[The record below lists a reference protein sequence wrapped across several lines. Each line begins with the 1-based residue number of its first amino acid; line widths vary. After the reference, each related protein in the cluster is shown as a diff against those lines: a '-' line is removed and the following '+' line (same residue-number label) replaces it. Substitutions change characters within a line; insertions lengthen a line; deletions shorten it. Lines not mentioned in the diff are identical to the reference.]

1 MIQFL
6 LALQGMGAAAATG
19 LATATTGLGEAIA
32 GSGVGKAVI
41 GAGESVVGGATDVG
55 GGLKDIAGGVKDL
68 DITGIKG
75 GMSGVK
81 GGLSEMG
88 SGLTDITDSATKA
101 VDSGQSKLSN
111 AYKESKFGKSGFAK
125 GTGLDGLLDPSGN
138 PNIAAHSQPK
148 PLDMDDGVDS
158 FMRANQNANNQSVNM
173 MSSQP
178 SMQGSSIPYAY
189 SSPSSAEETAALYDQ
204 QTANAV
210 AEVIAADQTLPDAP
224 LVQPTNYEHGS
235 LYSPRKDVISVDDF
249 INNRGR

>member
-19 LATATTGLGEAIA
+19 LATATGGL
-32 GSGVGKAVI
+32 GKAV
-41 GAGESVVGGATDVG
+41 GGAAKGVMGGAAEVG
-55 GGLKDIAGGVKDL
+55 GGLKDIAGGIKGL
-68 DITGIKG
+68 DAAGIKG
-75 GMSGVK
+75 GLSGVQ

-88 SGLTDITDSATKA
+88 SGLKDITDSATKSI
-101 VDSGQSKLSN
+101 DGGQSKLGN

-125 GTGLDGLLDPSGN
+125 GTGLDSLLDSSGN

-148 PLDMDDGVDS
+148 PLDMDDSVNS
-158 FMRANQNANNQSVNM
+158 FIRANQNANNPSVNM

-178 SMQGSSIPYAY
+178 SMRGSSIPYAY
-189 SSPSSAEETAALYDQ
+189 SSPSSAEDTAALYDQ

-210 AEVIAADQTLPDAP
+210 AEVIAADQALPDAP

-235 LYSPRKDVISVDDF
+235 LYSPRKDVVSVDDF